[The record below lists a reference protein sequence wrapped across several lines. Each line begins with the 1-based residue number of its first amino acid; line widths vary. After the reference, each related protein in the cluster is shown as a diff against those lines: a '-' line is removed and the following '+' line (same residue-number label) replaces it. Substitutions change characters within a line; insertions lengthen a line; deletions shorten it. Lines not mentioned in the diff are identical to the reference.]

1 MQAFRSIVSGFKQI
15 GIYFS
20 GEVRE
25 IFRDSGAIVLFL
37 LAMIVYP
44 VAYAFGYLNETA
56 REIPVAFVDLNH
68 TSLSRKFGRMLDATE
83 QVKIKARENSLVEAE
98 DLYYKNEIAGIILVD
113 KDFEKKILSGS
124 SGSISVY
131 SDAGHFLLY
140 KQVYS
145 ATVFA
150 GQTLGAA
157 IEANSLLNKGKTKEQ
172 ALKLRDPL
180 SIKVSTLYNPS
191 GGYASFIVPAIIII
205 LTQQTLLIGIG
216 LLYGKHNE
224 RRNYHFLRNGPRR
237 PFEEVKI
244 VTGQAM
250 AFTLIYLV
258 TTFLILGIFYTM
270 TSLPAKN
277 SFARI
282 YYLLIP
288 YLATVS
294 FMGIGLGLLFSKR
307 VYALV
312 FLVFLSPILFSV
324 SGAAW
329 PATSLPYSL
338 RLASYIL
345 PSTPMVQAFIK
356 IRVMG
361 SSLNAISEEYSLMLI
376 QMAAYFLAACLIY
389 KVKLYKLRKDLSQD

>member
-1 MQAFRSIVSGFKQI
+1 MRLIKSFVSGLKQI
-15 GIYFS
+15 DIYFR
-20 GEVRE
+20 GELKE
-25 IFRDSGAIVLFL
+25 IFRDSGTVVLFF

-56 REIPVAFVDLNH
+56 RETPVALVDLSH

-83 QVKIKARENSLVEAE
+83 QIKIKARVNSLVEAE
-98 DLYYKNEIAGIILVD
+98 DLYYRNEIAGIVLVD

-124 SGSISVY
+124 SGSVSVY

-172 ALKLRDPL
+172 ALRLRDPL

-224 RRNYHFLRNGPRR
+224 RRSYHFLGDGPRR
-237 PFEEVKI
+237 PFEEIKI
-244 VTGQAM
+244 VTGQAL
-250 AFTLIYLV
+250 AFILIYLV
-258 TTFLILGIFYTM
+258 TNFLILGIFYNM

-277 SFARI
+277 SFAEI

-294 FMGIGLGLLFSKR
+294 FTGIGLGLLFSKR

-312 FLVFLSPILFSV
+312 FLVFLSPILFFV

-329 PATSLPYSL
+329 PSTSLPYLL
-338 RLASYIL
+338 RLGSYFL
-345 PSTPMVQAFIK
+345 PSTPMVQAFTK
-356 IRVMG
+356 LRVMG
-361 SSLNAISEEYSLMLI
+361 SGLNAISGEYNLMLI
-376 QMAAYFLAACLIY
+376 QMAVYFLGACLIY
-389 KVKLYKLRKDLSQD
+389 RIKLHKLREVLNQQ